1 MESTQHIITCRCG
14 NEIQSHRKTAW
25 CPKCGKKAFLDP
37 KGVFYDKMNQY
48 YVYGAIVSVMTFL
61 TYLFI
66 EMIANPLL

>member
-1 MESTQHIITCRCG
+1 L
-14 NEIQSHRKTAW
+14 N
-25 CPKCGKKAFLDP
+25 PKDL
-37 KGVFYDKMNQY
+37 FYDKVNQY